1 MARLPSGTVT
11 FLFTDIEGSTRMWER
26 APGTMAGALA
36 RHDALLRACIDR
48 HDGHVFKTVGDAF
61 CAAFHTATDA
71 LAAACDAQRELAA
84 EGWPEDATIRVRMA
98 LHTGAAEV
106 RDDDYFGQPLNRVAR
121 LLSAGHGGQVLLSLA
136 TQELVRDSLPG
147 GVALRDMGERRLK
160 DLIRPERVF
169 QVVDAGLP
177 ADFPPLKTLDA
188 RAHNLPVQPTS
199 FVGRER
205 ELADVEA
212 LLRRSRLVTLTG
224 SGGAGKSRLSLQVA
238 ANRIDEHEQGVWFV
252 ELAPLRD
259 GALVPQAVAAV
270 LGVAEVPGEP
280 LLRTLVA
287 ACRERDMLV
296 VLDNCEH
303 LIDAAAELCGALLAG
318 CARVAIL
325 ASAREALRVPGETS
339 YRVPALPAPPP
350 DAAVPMRTLTQYAA
364 VRLFI
369 DRAQAVRPSFRVT
382 DANAPA
388 VASICHH
395 LDGIPLAIEL
405 AAARL
410 RAMTA
415 EEVNRGLDRRFA
427 LLTGGARTALPRQQ
441 TLRALVDWSYALL
454 EEDERVLFARL
465 SVFAGG
471 WTREAAE
478 AVCAGE
484 GIEPDRV
491 LDLLAAL
498 VDKSIVV
505 ADERDG
511 AMRYRMLETLR
522 QYAGDRLREQR
533 DEALRGAR
541 HVKWVRALAEEAEP
555 NLRGGD
561 QARWFDRL
569 EAERDNLRTALA
581 WAGADAES
589 ARDRLAIAG
598 SVWWFW
604 YVRGHLAEGR
614 ALIGET
620 VGVAP
625 EDAPIARA
633 KALNGM
639 GVLAQRQG
647 DYRAARAHHE
657 EALAIWRAHDDR
669 AGMANALN
677 NLGSD
682 HYYAGDYASARAC
695 YEESLRLRRAL
706 GDRWGTAAALAN
718 LRNVASH
725 QGDAAAVLALSEES
739 LAIFRELGDRRA
751 IAMALGNLGNARRDR
766 GESAAACV
774 LYEESV
780 AILRELGDRQN
791 LAFALDNLGSCAHD
805 RGDLALARQLHEE
818 SLQIA
823 TDLGDRQGAGFA
835 LNALGDVALD
845 SGTPDAAQGCYARS
859 LAVRRSIGD
868 RHGIAESLEGLA
880 AVAAETA
887 RERVAATLWGAI
899 TRLRDE
905 LGAPLTERNRAHRER
920 RVAAVRATIGE
931 AAFEA
936 EWREGAAMPQDAL
949 LDYAQRAA
957 ATP

>member
-36 RHDALLRACIDR
+36 RHDAVLRACIDS

-61 CAAFHTATDA
+61 CAAFHTAMNA
-71 LAAACDAQRELAA
+71 LAAACDAQRALAA
-84 EGWPEDATIRVRMA
+84 ERWPDDATIRVRMA

-160 DLIRPERVF
+160 DLIRPERVY
-169 QVVDAGLP
+169 QVVAAALP

-199 FVGRER
+199 FVGRDR
-205 ELADVEA
+205 ELADIEV
-212 LLRRSRLVTLTG
+212 LLRHSRLVTLTG
-224 SGGAGKSRLSLQVA
+224 SGGAGKTRLSLQVA
-238 ANRIDEHEQGVWFV
+238 ANRIDDHEQGVWFV

-259 GALVPQAVAAV
+259 GALVPQTVAAV
-270 LGVAEVPGEP
+270 LGVGEVPGEP
-280 LLRTLVA
+280 LLRTLVS
-287 ACRERDMLV
+287 ACRERDMLL

-303 LIDAAAELCGALLAG
+303 LIDATAALCGQLLAG
-318 CARVAIL
+318 CPRVAIL
-325 ASAREALRVPGETS
+325 ASAREPIRAQGEAT
-339 YRVPALPAPPP
+339 YRVPTLPAPPP
-350 DAAVPMRTLTQYAA
+350 DAAGPIGALTQYAA
-364 VRLFI
+364 VRLFM
-369 DRAQAVRPSFRVT
+369 DRALSANPAFRVT

-405 AAARL
+405 AAARM

-427 LLTGGARTALPRQQ
+427 LLTGGTRTALPRQQ

-454 EEDERVLFARL
+454 GEEERTLFARL
-465 SVFAGG
+465 AVFAGSWSCG
-471 WTREAAE
+471 AAQ
-478 AVCAGE
+478 AVCGDE
-484 GIEPDRV
+484 GIDADRV
-491 LDLLAAL
+491 LDLLVAL
-498 VDKSIVV
+498 VDKSLVV

-522 QYAGDRLREQR
+522 QYAHERLWE
-533 DEALRGAR
+533 RGGEGLLLAR
-541 HVKWVRALAEEAEP
+541 HVRWLRAFAEEAEP

-569 EAERDNLRTALA
+569 DAERDNLRAALA
-581 WAGADAES
+581 WS
-589 ARDRLAIAG
+589 ATDPGSAPDGMAIAG

-604 YVRGHLAEGR
+604 YVRGHLTEGR
-614 ALIGET
+614 TLFARVLDA
-620 VGVAP
+620 AP
-625 EDAPIARA
+625 DAASGARA
-633 KALNGM
+633 KALNGA

-647 DYRAARAHHE
+647 DYRAARALHE

-766 GESAAACV
+766 GESAAACA

-845 SGTPDAAQGCYARS
+845 AGTPDAAQGYYARS
-859 LAVRRSIGD
+859 LAVRRAIGD

-887 RERVAATLWGAI
+887 RDRVATTLWGAI

-920 RVAAVRATIGE
+920 RVAAVRAKIGE